1 MCGFS
6 PSFNCYIILQC
17 RNRLQLFFPYDSD
30 FGYFHLF
37 TATNN
42 VPLLINVDAHLQEFL
57 KVMYLKLK
65 WLGQKCT
72 SSGLD
77 IAKFA
82 LCGVCT

>member
-1 MCGFS
+1 M
-6 PSFNCYIILQC
+6 
-17 RNRLQLFFPYDSD
+17 DSH

-42 VPLLINVDAHLQEFL
+42 VPLLINVDVHLQEFL
-57 KVMYLKLK
+57 KVMYLKMK

-77 IAKFA
+77 IATFA